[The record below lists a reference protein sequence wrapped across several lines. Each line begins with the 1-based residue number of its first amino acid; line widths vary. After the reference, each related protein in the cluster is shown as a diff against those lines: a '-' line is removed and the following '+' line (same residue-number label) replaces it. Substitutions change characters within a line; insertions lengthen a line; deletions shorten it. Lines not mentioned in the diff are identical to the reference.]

1 MLIFFNDETRPTVSL
16 PRCGEGRLYRSLYN
30 LNLNDRCP
38 NCGLNLAD
46 NDSADGPAVFLIF
59 ILGFLLVP
67 AAVLLDWAFSPPL
80 WLHAILWGLL
90 ALMVTVGALKPLKSL
105 VSFNPIP
112 DATRN
117 VATLK
122 SIAFGTVWV
131 GTIITGLILG
141 IVADGPPGVGK
152 TALACTN

>member
-1 MLIFFNDETRPTVSL
+1 MMKLALRCRC

-105 VSFNPIP
+105 VLLIQYR
-112 DATRN
+112 TRPE
-117 VATLK
+117 T
-122 SIAFGTVWV
+122 WQ
-131 GTIITGLILG
+131 
-141 IVADGPPGVGK
+141 P
-152 TALACTN
+152 